1 MISNVIQMLD
11 IPHFL
16 WKTTF
21 SIINWMREVPY
32 EDDWGFLLGYYQAL
46 MYTLSFMSLL
56 FSISL
61 PMVSILAFIFFSI
74 RYYIEKY
81 NFLFVYEKEYESK
94 GLFNYITNL
103 QVMSAIFFQMLNF
116 SYLQTLE
123 ATLEGKENDQ

>member
-1 MISNVIQMLD
+1 MLD

-123 ATLEGKENDQ
+123 ATLEGKEND